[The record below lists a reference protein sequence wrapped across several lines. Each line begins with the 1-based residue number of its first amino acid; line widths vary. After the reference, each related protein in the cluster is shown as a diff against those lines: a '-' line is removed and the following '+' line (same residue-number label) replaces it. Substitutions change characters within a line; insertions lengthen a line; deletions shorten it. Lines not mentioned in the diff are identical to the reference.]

1 MFVKCSPNVHQNYIM
16 STVKFTLKNIPNK
29 NKEYSIILVLVK
41 DRKNTSISIG
51 QTCKKEDWCFDSC
64 RLKTNNTKHKSI
76 NRFIEKINLRIDNF
90 IHERKMLEES
100 YSLSDLV
107 NEIKREDTKPNSLD
121 YFNFHQEVINE
132 FNNSGKTGSAKINK
146 DTLDSLKKYHQKDQL
161 KFTELNVEFIQKY
174 DSYLRS
180 RGGIDSGIGIKM
192 RTIRAI
198 YNKAI
203 QRKIIPDRF
212 YPFKTVK
219 ISNLKNE
226 NKKEYLTE
234 NEIKLIINK
243 DFIQN
248 KKLQF
253 AKDMYLFSF
262 YCRGMNFID
271 LMKLNNTNLFENRIS
286 YIRTK
291 TGVHLEFKLISSAQE
306 ILNYYSQKSFNN
318 YLFPVLLNEN
328 MTPLQL
334 KNREHKILGQINKSL
349 KEILQVLEINKNITF
364 YTARHSFATYLKFNN
379 VSIDAVSE
387 MLGHTNIKTTQSY
400 LSKLPNKKLDTIVDN
415 VFEKF

>member
-1 MFVKCSPNVHQNYIM
+1 M

-76 NRFIEKINLRIDNF
+76 NRFIEKINLRIDDF
-90 IHERKMLEES
+90 MHERKMLEES

-132 FNNSGKTGSAKINK
+132 FNNSGKMGSAKINK
-146 DTLDSLKKYHQKDQL
+146 DTLASLKKYHQKDQL
-161 KFTELNVEFIQKY
+161 KFTDLNVEFLQKY

-243 DFIQN
+243 DYIQN

-271 LMKLNNTNLFENRIS
+271 IMKLNHTNLFENRIS

-291 TGVHLEFKLISSAQE
+291 TGVHLEFKLIPSAQE

>member
-1 MFVKCSPNVHQNYIM
+1 M

-64 RLKTNNTKHKSI
+64 RLKTSNTRHKSI
-76 NRFIEKINLRIDNF
+76 NRFIEKINLRVDDF
-90 IHERKMLEES
+90 MHERKMLEES

-132 FNNSGKTGSAKINK
+132 FNISGKTGSAKINK
-146 DTLDSLKKYHQKDQL
+146 DTLASLKKYHQKDQL
-161 KFTELNVEFIQKY
+161 KFTDLNVEFLQKY

-212 YPFKTVK
+212 YPFKTIK

-271 LMKLNNTNLFENRIS
+271 LMKLNHTNLFENRIS

-291 TGVHLEFKLISSAQE
+291 TGVHLEFKLISSALE

-318 YLFPVLLNEN
+318 YLFPILLNEN
-328 MTPLQL
+328 MTSLQL

-415 VFEKF
+415 VFETF

>member
-1 MFVKCSPNVHQNYIM
+1 M

-64 RLKTNNTKHKSI
+64 RLKTNNTKHRSI
-76 NRFIEKINLRIDNF
+76 NRFIEKINLRIDDF
-90 IHERKMLEES
+90 MHERKMLEES

-146 DTLDSLKKYHQKDQL
+146 DTLASLKKYHQKDQL
-161 KFTELNVEFIQKY
+161 KFTELNVEFLQKY

-271 LMKLNNTNLFENRIS
+271 LMKLNHTNLFENRIS

>member
-1 MFVKCSPNVHQNYIM
+1 M

-76 NRFIEKINLRIDNF
+76 NRFIEKINLRIDDF
-90 IHERKMLEES
+90 MHERKMLEES

-146 DTLDSLKKYHQKDQL
+146 DTLASLKKYHQKDQL
-161 KFTELNVEFIQKY
+161 KFTELNVEFLQKY

-271 LMKLNNTNLFENRIS
+271 LMKLNHTNLFENRIS

-387 MLGHTNIKTTQSY
+387 MLGHINIKTTQSY

>member
-1 MFVKCSPNVHQNYIM
+1 M

-29 NKEYSIILVLVK
+29 NKEYSIILVIVK

-64 RLKTNNTKHKSI
+64 RLKTNNTKHKTI
-76 NRFIEKINLRIDNF
+76 NRFIEKINLRIDDF

-132 FNNSGKTGSAKINK
+132 FNNSGKTGSAKINN
-146 DTLDSLKKYHQKDQL
+146 DTLASLKKYHQKDQL
-161 KFTELNVEFIQKY
+161 KFTELNVEFLQKY

-203 QRKIIPDRF
+203 QRKIVPDRF

-271 LMKLNNTNLFENRIS
+271 LMKLNHTNLFENRIS

-291 TGVHLEFKLISSAQE
+291 TGVHLEFKLIPSAQE

-318 YLFPVLLNEN
+318 YLFPLLLNES

>member
-1 MFVKCSPNVHQNYIM
+1 M

-76 NRFIEKINLRIDNF
+76 NRFIEKINLRIDDF
-90 IHERKMLEES
+90 MHERKMLEES

-248 KKLQF
+248 KNLQF

-271 LMKLNNTNLFENRIS
+271 LMKLNHTNLFENRIS

-334 KNREHKILGQINKSL
+334 KNRGHKILGQINKSL